1 MENALIQEKKKKTL
15 KYYHHMIDRKYR
27 ILFRWLY
34 LAQKLDNSVK
44 IVKITGHAWRRK
56 VVPGRRVI
64 PAERL

>member
-1 MENALIQEKKKKTL
+1 MKKLKVLYGKRVNSEKKKKKKQTF

-44 IVKITGHAWRRK
+44 IVKITGHA
-56 VVPGRRVI
+56 
-64 PAERL
+64 